1 MITIDET
8 HEMLDKI
15 ACELPEEFYK
25 DLNGG
30 ILLLPQEKISP
41 AAVADDLYIL
51 GEYVYST
58 SMGRLI
64 YIYYGSF
71 ARMFGHLNRDSFEER
86 LRETLYHEFTHH
98 MESLAGE
105 RGLEKKDELQLREYK
120 KRHSRQVRK
129 K

>member
-15 ACELPEEFYK
+15 ACELPEEFYR

-30 ILLLPQEKISP
+30 ILLLPQEKLSP

-71 ARMFGHLNRDSFEER
+71 ARMF
-86 LRETLYHEFTHH
+86 
-98 MESLAGE
+98 
-105 RGLEKKDELQLREYK
+105 
-120 KRHSRQVRK
+120 
-129 K
+129 

>member
-15 ACELPEEFYK
+15 ACELPVEFYRE
-25 DLNGG
+25 LNGG

-120 KRHSRQVRK
+120 KRHIRQVRK

>member
-1 MITIDET
+1 
-8 HEMLDKI
+8 MLDKI

-30 ILLLPQEKISP
+30 ILLLPQEKLSP

>member
-15 ACELPEEFYK
+15 ACELPEDFYR

-30 ILLLPQEKISP
+30 ILLLPQEKLSP

-120 KRHSRQVRK
+120 KRHIRQVRK

>member
-1 MITIDET
+1 MVTIERAN
-8 HEMLDKI
+8 EMLDKI
-15 ACELPEEFYK
+15 ACELPQEFYK

-30 ILLLPQEKISP
+30 ILLLPQAKASP
-41 AAVADDLYIL
+41 EAVADDLYIL

-71 ARMFGHLNRDSFEER
+71 EKLFGNLSENEFEEQ

-98 MESLAGE
+98 MESLSGGME
-105 RGLEKKDELQLREYK
+105 LEKKDEIQMREYRRRHK
-120 KRHSRQVRK
+120 KT
-129 K
+129 

>member
-15 ACELPEEFYK
+15 SCELPEEFYR

-30 ILLLPQEKISP
+30 ILLLPQEKLSP

>member
-15 ACELPEEFYK
+15 ACELPEEFYR

-30 ILLLPQEKISP
+30 ILLLPQEKLSP

-120 KRHSRQVRK
+120 KRHIRQVRK